1 MDSSLGMRIVEVE
14 DVRADAVHQ
23 RGIEDV
29 HALGSS
35 EQGRLTGTGEWSR
48 CRDDIADR
56 VFMAAADRA
65 SDPIEQR
72 SLGFVSDGLGNIVKA
87 RRDDELRQMTCQ
99 TFRVL
104 RRDRSPGVGGLR

>member
-1 MDSSLGMRIVEVE
+1 DWSSDVCSSDLTLFGRTERKDRRRHWSCGMDSSLGMRIVEVE

-35 EQGRLTGTGEWSR
+35 EQGRLTGTGEWSQ
-48 CRDDIADR
+48 CRHDIADR
-56 VFMAAADRA
+56 VFMAAADSA

-72 SLGFVSDGLGNIVKA
+72 SLGFVSDGLGNIVK
-87 RRDDELRQMTCQ
+87 
-99 TFRVL
+99 
-104 RRDRSPGVGGLR
+104 